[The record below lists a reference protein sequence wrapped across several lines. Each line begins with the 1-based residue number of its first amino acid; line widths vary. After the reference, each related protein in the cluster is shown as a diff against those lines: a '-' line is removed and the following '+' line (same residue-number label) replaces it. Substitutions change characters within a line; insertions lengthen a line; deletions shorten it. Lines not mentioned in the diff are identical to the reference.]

1 MKLRYYLRGLG
12 IGIVVTALLMGFTKG
27 AAKETLSD
35 DEIIARA
42 EALGMVQSSV
52 LSSDLNHEEQDEDG
66 VTVSYNTARDGTDIA
81 ALSDSVGA
89 DQTGDAAGVVDT
101 EDTDKTA
108 DTADTVDS
116 GKVTDA
122 TGTGDAD
129 KTADATGVANTGK
142 TSNTNTTDTKTA
154 SASKSSTKA
163 SDIDAADNSTKA
175 TDTTGKVTNDTNV
188 TDDADNSGT
197 TGAATIT
204 VTINSGDGSDTVARR
219 LAELGVITD
228 AGDFDRYLCQNGYD
242 KKLATGNHEIN
253 AGAGYQEIAETLI
266 KRAK

>member
-12 IGIVVTALLMGFTKG
+12 IGIVITALLMGFTKG
-27 AAKETLSD
+27 SAKETLSD

-52 LSSDLNHEEQDEDG
+52 LSSNLNHEEQGEDG
-66 VTVSYNTARDGTDIA
+66 ITVSYNTALDEPDIA
-81 ALSDSVGA
+81 ALPDGAGA

-101 EDTDKTA
+101 D
-108 DTADTVDS
+108 V
-116 GKVTDA
+116 
-122 TGTGDAD
+122 
-129 KTADATGVANTGK
+129 
-142 TSNTNTTDTKTA
+142 
-154 SASKSSTKA
+154 
-163 SDIDAADNSTKA
+163 ADNSTKA
-175 TDTTGKVTNDTNV
+175 TD
-188 TDDADNSGT
+188 T

-204 VTINSGDGSDTVARR
+204 VTINSGDGSDTVARH

-253 AGAGYQEIAETLI
+253 AGAGYQEIAEILI
-266 KRAK
+266 KRTK

>member
-52 LSSDLNHEEQDEDG
+52 LSSDLNHEEQGEDS
-66 VTVSYNTARDGTDIA
+66 VTVSYNTAQDGTDIA
-81 ALSDSVGA
+81 ALPDSVGT
-89 DQTGDAAGVVDT
+89 DQRGDAAGVVDT
-101 EDTDKTA
+101 EDTDKTTDA
-108 DTADTVDS
+108 AGTVDS
-116 GKVTDA
+116 DKVTDA
-122 TGTGDAD
+122 TGTGGAD
-129 KTADATGVANTGK
+129 KTADTTGVANTGK
-142 TSNTNTTDTKTA
+142 TFNTTDTKTTGN
-154 SASKSSTKA
+154 SKSSTKA
-163 SDIDAADNSTKA
+163 SDTDTADNSTKA
-175 TDTTGKVTNDTNV
+175 ADTTDKV

-228 AGDFDRYLCQNGYD
+228 SGDFDRYLCQNGYD

>member
-12 IGIVVTALLMGFTKG
+12 IGIVITALLMGLTKG
-27 AAKETLSD
+27 GAKETLSD

-52 LSSDLNHEEQDEDG
+52 LSSDLNHEEQGEDG
-66 VTVSYNTARDGTDIA
+66 VTVSYNTALDESDIA
-81 ALSDSVGA
+81 ALPDSAGA

-101 EDTDKTA
+101 EATDKTA
-108 DTADTVDS
+108 DAAGVVDTE
-116 GKVTDA
+116 A
-122 TGTGDAD
+122 TD
-129 KTADATGVANTGK
+129 KTADV
-142 TSNTNTTDTKTA
+142 
-154 SASKSSTKA
+154 
-163 SDIDAADNSTKA
+163 ADNSTKA
-175 TDTTGKVTNDTNV
+175 ADTTDKVKNDTTV

-197 TGAATIT
+197 TGATTIT

-219 LAELGVITD
+219 LTELGVIAD

-253 AGAGYQEIAETLI
+253 AGAGYQEIAEILI
-266 KRAK
+266 KRTK

>member
-12 IGIVVTALLMGFTKG
+12 IGIVITAFLMGFTKG
-27 AAKETLSD
+27 GAKETLSD

-52 LSSDLNHEEQDEDG
+52 LSSDLNHEEQGEDG
-66 VTVSYNTARDGTDIA
+66 VTVSYNTALDEPDIA
-81 ALSDSVGA
+81 ALPDSAGA
-89 DQTGDAAGVVDT
+89 DQIGDAAGVVDT
-101 EDTDKTA
+101 EATDKTA
-108 DTADTVDS
+108 DAADTVDS
-116 GKVTDA
+116 EKVADA
-122 TGTGDAD
+122 AGDSE
-129 KTADATGVANTGK
+129 KVADATGDSEG
-142 TSNTNTTDTKTA
+142 
-154 SASKSSTKA
+154 STKA
-163 SDIDAADNSTKA
+163 SDTDVADNSTKA
-175 TDTTGKVTNDTNV
+175 TD
-188 TDDADNSGT
+188 T

-253 AGAGYQEIAETLI
+253 AGAGYQEIAEILI
-266 KRAK
+266 KRTK

>member
-12 IGIVVTALLMGFTKG
+12 IGIVITALLMGLTKG
-27 AAKETLSD
+27 GAKETLSD

-52 LSSDLNHEEQDEDG
+52 LSSDLNHEEQGEDG
-66 VTVSYNTARDGTDIA
+66 VTVSYNTALDEPDIA
-81 ALSDSVGA
+81 ALPDSAGT

-101 EDTDKTA
+101 EATDKTA
-108 DTADTVDS
+108 DAADNVDS
-116 GKVTDA
+116 EKVADA
-122 TGTGDAD
+122 AGDSE
-129 KTADATGVANTGK
+129 KVADATG
-142 TSNTNTTDTKTA
+142 DTEG
-154 SASKSSTKA
+154 STKA
-163 SDIDAADNSTKA
+163 LDTDVADNSTKA
-175 TDTTGKVTNDTNV
+175 TDTTGAT
-188 TDDADNSGT
+188 
-197 TGAATIT
+197 TIT

-253 AGAGYQEIAETLI
+253 AGAGYQEIAEILI
-266 KRAK
+266 KRTK

>member
-12 IGIVVTALLMGFTKG
+12 IGIVITALLMGLTKG
-27 AAKETLSD
+27 SAKETLSD

-52 LSSDLNHEEQDEDG
+52 LSSDLNHEEQGEDG
-66 VTVSYNTARDGTDIA
+66 VTVSYNTALDEPDIA
-81 ALSDSVGA
+81 ALPDSAGT

-101 EDTDKTA
+101 EATDKTA
-108 DTADTVDS
+108 DAADTVDS
-116 GKVTDA
+116 EKVADSA
-122 TGTGDAD
+122 GDSE
-129 KTADATGVANTGK
+129 KVADATG
-142 TSNTNTTDTKTA
+142 A
-154 SASKSSTKA
+154 SEGSTKA
-163 SDIDAADNSTKA
+163 SDTDVADNSTKA
-175 TDTTGKVTNDTNV
+175 TD
-188 TDDADNSGT
+188 T

-204 VTINSGDGSDTVARR
+204 VTINSGDGSDTVARH

-253 AGAGYQEIAETLI
+253 AGAGYQEIAEILI
-266 KRAK
+266 KRTK

>member
-12 IGIVVTALLMGFTKG
+12 IGIVITALLMGFTKT

-52 LSSDLNHEEQDEDG
+52 LSSDLNHEEQGEDG
-66 VTVSYNTARDGTDIA
+66 VTVSYNTALDESDIA
-81 ALSDSVGA
+81 ALPDSAGA
-89 DQTGDAAGVVDT
+89 DQTEDAAGVVDT
-101 EDTDKTA
+101 EATDKTA
-108 DTADTVDS
+108 DAADTVDS
-116 GKVTDA
+116 EKV
-122 TGTGDAD
+122 
-129 KTADATGVANTGK
+129 ADAAG
-142 TSNTNTTDTKTA
+142 D
-154 SASKSSTKA
+154 SKGSTKA
-163 SDIDAADNSTKA
+163 SDTDVADNSSKA
-175 TDTTGKVTNDTNV
+175 TD
-188 TDDADNSGT
+188 T

-204 VTINSGDGSDTVARR
+204 VTINSGDGSDTVARH

-253 AGAGYQEIAETLI
+253 AGAGYQEIAEILI
-266 KRAK
+266 KRTK

>member
-12 IGIVVTALLMGFTKG
+12 IGIVITALLMGFTKT

-52 LSSDLNHEEQDEDG
+52 LSSDLNHEEQGEDG
-66 VTVSYNTARDGTDIA
+66 VTVSYNTALDESDIA
-81 ALSDSVGA
+81 ALPDSAGA
-89 DQTGDAAGVVDT
+89 DQTEDAAGVVDT
-101 EDTDKTA
+101 EATDKTA
-108 DTADTVDS
+108 D
-116 GKVTDA
+116 
-122 TGTGDAD
+122 
-129 KTADATGVANTGK
+129 
-142 TSNTNTTDTKTA
+142 
-154 SASKSSTKA
+154 
-163 SDIDAADNSTKA
+163 AADNSSKA
-175 TDTTGKVTNDTNV
+175 TD
-188 TDDADNSGT
+188 T

-204 VTINSGDGSDTVARR
+204 VTINSGDGSDTVARH

-253 AGAGYQEIAETLI
+253 AGAGYQEIAEILI
-266 KRAK
+266 KRTK

>member
-27 AAKETLSD
+27 AVKETLSD

-52 LSSDLNHEEQDEDG
+52 LSSDLNHEEQGEDS
-66 VTVSYNTARDGTDIA
+66 VTVSYNTAQDGTDIA
-81 ALSDSVGA
+81 ALPDSVGT

-108 DTADTVDS
+108 DAAGTVDS
-116 GKVTDA
+116 DKVTDA
-122 TGTGDAD
+122 TGTGGAD
-129 KTADATGVANTGK
+129 KTADTTGVANTGK
-142 TSNTNTTDTKTA
+142 TFNTTDTKTTGN
-154 SASKSSTKA
+154 SKGSTKA
-163 SDIDAADNSTKA
+163 ADTDKADNSTKT
-175 TDTTGKVTNDTNV
+175 TDTTDKVTN
-188 TDDADNSGT
+188 DADNSGT

>member
-12 IGIVVTALLMGFTKG
+12 IGIVITAFLMGLTKG
-27 AAKETLSD
+27 GAKETLSD

-52 LSSDLNHEEQDEDG
+52 LSSDLNHEEQGEDG
-66 VTVSYNTARDGTDIA
+66 VTVSYNTALDESDIA
-81 ALSDSVGA
+81 ALPDGAGA

-101 EDTDKTA
+101 EATDKTA
-108 DTADTVDS
+108 DVADTVDS
-116 GKVTDA
+116 EKVADA
-122 TGTGDAD
+122 AGDSE
-129 KTADATGVANTGK
+129 KVADATGDSEG
-142 TSNTNTTDTKTA
+142 
-154 SASKSSTKA
+154 STKA
-163 SDIDAADNSTKA
+163 SDTDVADNSTKA
-175 TDTTGKVTNDTNV
+175 TD
-188 TDDADNSGT
+188 T

-219 LAELGVITD
+219 LTELGVITD

-253 AGAGYQEIAETLI
+253 AGAGYQEIAEILI
-266 KRAK
+266 KRTK

>member
-12 IGIVVTALLMGFTKG
+12 IGIVITAFLMGFTKG
-27 AAKETLSD
+27 GAKETLSD

-52 LSSDLNHEEQDEDG
+52 LSSDLNHEEQGEDG
-66 VTVSYNTARDGTDIA
+66 VTVSYNTALDEPDIVALPDGA
-81 ALSDSVGA
+81 GA

-101 EDTDKTA
+101 EATDKTA
-108 DTADTVDS
+108 DAADNVDS
-116 GKVTDA
+116 EKVADA
-122 TGTGDAD
+122 AGDSE
-129 KTADATGVANTGK
+129 KVADATGDSEG
-142 TSNTNTTDTKTA
+142 
-154 SASKSSTKA
+154 STKA
-163 SDIDAADNSTKA
+163 SDTDVADNSTEA
-175 TDTTGKVTNDTNV
+175 TD
-188 TDDADNSGT
+188 T

-204 VTINSGDGSDTVARR
+204 VTINSGDGSDTVARH

-253 AGAGYQEIAETLI
+253 AGAGYQEIAEILI
-266 KRAK
+266 KRTK

>member
-12 IGIVVTALLMGFTKG
+12 IGIVITALLMGLTKG
-27 AAKETLSD
+27 GAKETLSD

-52 LSSDLNHEEQDEDG
+52 LSSDLNHEEQGEDG
-66 VTVSYNTARDGTDIA
+66 VTVSYNTALDEPDIA
-81 ALSDSVGA
+81 ALPDSAGA

-101 EDTDKTA
+101 EATDKTA
-108 DTADTVDS
+108 DAADTVDS
-116 GKVTDA
+116 EKV
-122 TGTGDAD
+122 
-129 KTADATGVANTGK
+129 ADATGDSEG
-142 TSNTNTTDTKTA
+142 
-154 SASKSSTKA
+154 STKA
-163 SDIDAADNSTKA
+163 SDTDVADNSTKA
-175 TDTTGKVTNDTNV
+175 TD
-188 TDDADNSGT
+188 T

-204 VTINSGDGSDTVARR
+204 VTINSGDGSDTVARH

-253 AGAGYQEIAETLI
+253 AGAGYQEIAEILI
-266 KRAK
+266 KRTQ

>member
-52 LSSDLNHEEQDEDG
+52 LSSDLNHEEQGEDG
-66 VTVSYNTARDGTDIA
+66 VTVSYNTAQDGTDIA
-81 ALSDSVGA
+81 ALPDSVGA
-89 DQTGDAAGVVDT
+89 DQAGDAAGTVGT
-101 EDTDKTA
+101 ASSDKTA
-108 DTADTVDS
+108 DAADIVDS
-116 GKVTDA
+116 DKVTDA
-122 TGTGDAD
+122 TGTGGAD

-154 SASKSSTKA
+154 SDSKGSTKA
-163 SDIDAADNSTKA
+163 ADTDKADNSTKA
-175 TDTTGKVTNDTNV
+175 TDTTDIVTN
-188 TDDADNSGT
+188 DADNSAT

-204 VTINSGDGSDTVARR
+204 VTINSGDGSDTVAKR

>member
-27 AAKETLSD
+27 ATKETLSD

-52 LSSDLNHEEQDEDG
+52 LSSDLNHEEQGEDG
-66 VTVSYNTARDGTDIA
+66 VTVSYNTAQDGTDIA
-81 ALSDSVGA
+81 ALPDSVGT

-108 DTADTVDS
+108 DAEDTVDS
-116 GKVTDA
+116 DKVTDA
-122 TGTGDAD
+122 TGTGGAD
-129 KTADATGVANTGK
+129 KTADATGIANTGK

-154 SASKSSTKA
+154 SASKGSTKA
-163 SDIDAADNSTKA
+163 ADTDKADNSTKT
-175 TDTTGKVTNDTNV
+175 TDTTDKVTN
-188 TDDADNSGT
+188 DADNSGT
-197 TGAATIT
+197 TGATTIT

>member
-12 IGIVVTALLMGFTKG
+12 IGIVITALLMGFTKT

-52 LSSDLNHEEQDEDG
+52 LSSDLNHEEQEEDG
-66 VTVSYNTARDGTDIA
+66 VTVSYNTALDEPDIA
-81 ALSDSVGA
+81 ALPDSAGA
-89 DQTGDAAGVVDT
+89 DQTEDAAGVVDT
-101 EDTDKTA
+101 EAIDKTADAANSTKATDKTA
-108 DTADTVDS
+108 DV
-116 GKVTDA
+116 
-122 TGTGDAD
+122 
-129 KTADATGVANTGK
+129 
-142 TSNTNTTDTKTA
+142 
-154 SASKSSTKA
+154 
-163 SDIDAADNSTKA
+163 ADNSTKA
-175 TDTTGKVTNDTNV
+175 ADTTDKVKNDTTV

-197 TGAATIT
+197 TGATIIT

-228 AGDFDRYLCQNGYD
+228 AGDFDRYLCENGYD

-253 AGAGYQEIAETLI
+253 AGAGYQEIAEILI
-266 KRAK
+266 KRTK

>member
-12 IGIVVTALLMGFTKG
+12 IGIVITALLMGLTKG
-27 AAKETLSD
+27 GAKETLSD

-52 LSSDLNHEEQDEDG
+52 LSSDLNHEEQGEDG
-66 VTVSYNTARDGTDIA
+66 VTVSYNTALDEPDIA
-81 ALSDSVGA
+81 ALPDSAGA

-101 EDTDKTA
+101 EATDKTA
-108 DTADTVDS
+108 DAADTVDS
-116 GKVTDA
+116 EKVADA
-122 TGTGDAD
+122 AGDSE
-129 KTADATGVANTGK
+129 KVADATGDSEG
-142 TSNTNTTDTKTA
+142 
-154 SASKSSTKA
+154 STKA
-163 SDIDAADNSTKA
+163 SDTDVADNSAKA
-175 TDTTGKVTNDTNV
+175 TD
-188 TDDADNSGT
+188 T

-253 AGAGYQEIAETLI
+253 AGAGYQEIAEILI
-266 KRAK
+266 KRTK

>member
-12 IGIVVTALLMGFTKG
+12 IGIVITALLMGLTKG
-27 AAKETLSD
+27 SAKETLSD

-52 LSSDLNHEEQDEDG
+52 LSSDLNHEEQGEDG
-66 VTVSYNTARDGTDIA
+66 VTVSYNTALDEPDIA
-81 ALSDSVGA
+81 ALPDSAGA

-101 EDTDKTA
+101 EATDKTA
-108 DTADTVDS
+108 DAADTVDS
-116 GKVTDA
+116 EKV
-122 TGTGDAD
+122 
-129 KTADATGVANTGK
+129 ADATGDSEG
-142 TSNTNTTDTKTA
+142 
-154 SASKSSTKA
+154 STKA
-163 SDIDAADNSTKA
+163 SDTDVADNSTKA
-175 TDTTGKVTNDTNV
+175 TD
-188 TDDADNSGT
+188 T

-204 VTINSGDGSDTVARR
+204 VTINSGDGSDTVARH

-253 AGAGYQEIAETLI
+253 AGAGYQEIAEILI
-266 KRAK
+266 KRTQ

>member
-27 AAKETLSD
+27 GAKETLSN

-52 LSSDLNHEEQDEDG
+52 LSSDLNHEEQGEDG
-66 VTVSYNTARDGTDIA
+66 VTVSYNTALDKSDIA
-81 ALSDSVGA
+81 ALPDSAGA
-89 DQTGDAAGVVDT
+89 DQTEDAAGVVDT
-101 EDTDKTA
+101 EATDKTA
-108 DTADTVDS
+108 DV
-116 GKVTDA
+116 
-122 TGTGDAD
+122 
-129 KTADATGVANTGK
+129 
-142 TSNTNTTDTKTA
+142 
-154 SASKSSTKA
+154 
-163 SDIDAADNSTKA
+163 ADNSTKA
-175 TDTTGKVTNDTNV
+175 ADTTDKVKNDTTV

-197 TGAATIT
+197 TGATTIT

-219 LAELGVITD
+219 LTELGVITD

-253 AGAGYQEIAETLI
+253 AGAGYQEIAEILI
-266 KRAK
+266 KRTK

>member
-12 IGIVVTALLMGFTKG
+12 IGIVITALLMGLTKG
-27 AAKETLSD
+27 GAKETLSD

-52 LSSDLNHEEQDEDG
+52 LSSDLNHEEQGEDD
-66 VTVSYNTARDGTDIA
+66 VTVSYNTALDEPDIA
-81 ALSDSVGA
+81 ALPDSAGT

-101 EDTDKTA
+101 EATDKTA
-108 DTADTVDS
+108 DAADTVDS
-116 GKVTDA
+116 EKV
-122 TGTGDAD
+122 
-129 KTADATGVANTGK
+129 ADAAGDSEKVADAKGD
-142 TSNTNTTDTKTA
+142 SEG
-154 SASKSSTKA
+154 STKA
-163 SDIDAADNSTKA
+163 SDTDVADNSTKA
-175 TDTTGKVTNDTNV
+175 TD
-188 TDDADNSGT
+188 T

-253 AGAGYQEIAETLI
+253 AGAGYQEIAEILI
-266 KRAK
+266 KRTK

>member
-12 IGIVVTALLMGFTKG
+12 IGIVITALLMGFTKG
-27 AAKETLSD
+27 GAKETLSD

-52 LSSDLNHEEQDEDG
+52 LSSDLNHEEQGEDG
-66 VTVSYNTARDGTDIA
+66 VTVSYNTALDESDIA
-81 ALSDSVGA
+81 ALPDSAGA

-101 EDTDKTA
+101 EATDKTA
-108 DTADTVDS
+108 DAADTVDS
-116 GKVTDA
+116 EKV
-122 TGTGDAD
+122 
-129 KTADATGVANTGK
+129 ADAAGDSEKVADAAGD
-142 TSNTNTTDTKTA
+142 SEG
-154 SASKSSTKA
+154 STKA
-163 SDIDAADNSTKA
+163 SDTDVADNSTKA
-175 TDTTGKVTNDTNV
+175 TD
-188 TDDADNSGT
+188 T

-204 VTINSGDGSDTVARR
+204 VTINSGDGSDTVARH

-253 AGAGYQEIAETLI
+253 AGAGYQEIAEILI
-266 KRAK
+266 KRTQ

>member
-12 IGIVVTALLMGFTKG
+12 IGIVITALLMGFTKG
-27 AAKETLSD
+27 SAKETLSD

-52 LSSDLNHEEQDEDG
+52 LSSDLNHEEQGEDG
-66 VTVSYNTARDGTDIA
+66 VTVSYNTALDEPDIA
-81 ALSDSVGA
+81 ALPDGAGA

-101 EDTDKTA
+101 EATDKTA
-108 DTADTVDS
+108 DAADTVDS
-116 GKVTDA
+116 EKVADT
-122 TGTGDAD
+122 TGDSE
-129 KTADATGVANTGK
+129 KVADATGDSEG
-142 TSNTNTTDTKTA
+142 
-154 SASKSSTKA
+154 STKA
-163 SDIDAADNSTKA
+163 SDTDVADNSTKA
-175 TDTTGKVTNDTNV
+175 TD
-188 TDDADNSGT
+188 T

-219 LAELGVITD
+219 LTELGVITD

-253 AGAGYQEIAETLI
+253 AGAGYQEIAEILI
-266 KRAK
+266 KRTQ

>member
-12 IGIVVTALLMGFTKG
+12 IGIVITALLMGFTKT

-52 LSSDLNHEEQDEDG
+52 LSSDLNHEEQGEDG
-66 VTVSYNTARDGTDIA
+66 VTVSYNTALDESDIA
-81 ALSDSVGA
+81 ALPDSAGA
-89 DQTGDAAGVVDT
+89 DQTEDTAGVADT
-101 EDTDKTA
+101 EATDKTA
-108 DTADTVDS
+108 DV
-116 GKVTDA
+116 
-122 TGTGDAD
+122 
-129 KTADATGVANTGK
+129 
-142 TSNTNTTDTKTA
+142 
-154 SASKSSTKA
+154 
-163 SDIDAADNSTKA
+163 ADNSTKA
-175 TDTTGKVTNDTNV
+175 TDTTDKVKNDTTV

-197 TGAATIT
+197 TGATTIT
-204 VTINSGDGSDTVARR
+204 VTINSGDGSDTVARH

-253 AGAGYQEIAETLI
+253 VGAGYQEIAEILI
-266 KRAK
+266 KRTK

>member
-12 IGIVVTALLMGFTKG
+12 IGIVITAFLMGFTKG
-27 AAKETLSD
+27 SAKETLSD

-52 LSSDLNHEEQDEDG
+52 LSSDLNHEEQGEDG
-66 VTVSYNTARDGTDIA
+66 VTVSYNTALDEPDIA
-81 ALSDSVGA
+81 ALPDSAGT

-101 EDTDKTA
+101 EATDKTA
-108 DTADTVDS
+108 DAADTVDS
-116 GKVTDA
+116 EKV
-122 TGTGDAD
+122 
-129 KTADATGVANTGK
+129 ADATGDSEG
-142 TSNTNTTDTKTA
+142 
-154 SASKSSTKA
+154 STKA
-163 SDIDAADNSTKA
+163 SDTDVADNSTKA
-175 TDTTGKVTNDTNV
+175 TD
-188 TDDADNSGT
+188 T

-204 VTINSGDGSDTVARR
+204 VTINSGDGSDTVARH

-253 AGAGYQEIAETLI
+253 AGAGYQEIAEILI
-266 KRAK
+266 KRTK